1 MSKYLLARQKN
12 SPLLCGVKKTKTLL
26 VSNGLL
32 IGVMMKNVT
41 LIGVSGVV
49 EAVLLNGLLAGGHS
63 VSPSDIE

>member
-1 MSKYLLARQKN
+1 
-12 SPLLCGVKKTKTLL
+12 

-32 IGVMMKNVT
+32 IGAMMKNVT
-41 LIGVSGVV
+41 LIGASGVV